1 MTHPVLTPIIIFDYP
16 PLKDVPCAFQG
27 DGTDT
32 TWMGSSIIT
41 SGQSALAAKA
51 KGPRDRSNPWGNFL
65 HRLLPEGE
73 IEVKYL
79 HDIATKALPSDFSQD
94 HHCVSAIHAATW
106 FMGCKPPEDP
116 TWPAIWDL
124 APHLLTPF
132 PYSAS
137 EGMPLSFTQEGSIR
151 QFPPCGTWPAG
162 RHSRTVS
169 SLVRDWL
176 EHHVGP

>member
-106 FMGCKPPEDP
+106 FMGCKPPRRSNLACHMGSRAA
-116 TWPAIWDL
+116 PADTL
-124 APHLLTPF
+124 PLLCQRGHAPLL
-132 PYSAS
+132 YSR
-137 EGMPLSFTQEGSIR
+137 G
-151 QFPPCGTWPAG
+151 
-162 RHSRTVS
+162 
-169 SLVRDWL
+169 
-176 EHHVGP
+176 